1 MEAAFYLTQIA
12 MSIKAKLFSLL
23 LVILMISSV
32 QQINAQVKSGIR
44 LGLNYPNLT
53 VLTPQNN
60 NGYHIGSYIR
70 FSLVGI
76 VALEPGFQY
85 SQRKFP
91 FQSNFSSSKLTLKY
105 LDIPVIFRLS
115 PLPFVNVFGGPQASV
130 LVGKKWRGE
139 GDIDDLHGL
148 SSHQIGAVAGIGIKL
163 PLGFNVQ
170 GSYDFGLSDLNYQGQ
185 NINNRIFKI
194 SLGKDF

>member
-1 MEAAFYLTQIA
+1 
-12 MSIKAKLFSLL
+12 MSKKAKLFSLL
-23 LVILMISSV
+23 LMILMISGV
-32 QQINAQVKSGIR
+32 QHINAQVKSGIR

-53 VLTPQNN
+53 VLTPQDN

-70 FSLVGI
+70 FSLAGI

-91 FQSNFSSSKLTLKY
+91 IQSSLSSTTVKLKY
-105 LDIPVIFRLS
+105 LEIPVIFRLS
-115 PLPFVNVFGGPQASV
+115 LLPFLNVFGGPQASV
-130 LVGKKWRGE
+130 LVGKKLRGE
-139 GDIDDLHGL
+139 GDLENLHGL
-148 SSHQIGAVAGIGIKL
+148 SSHQLGGVAGIGIKL

-170 GSYDFGLSDLNYQGQ
+170 GSYDFGLPDLSYQGQ
-185 NINNRIFKI
+185 TINNRIFKI